1 MDVSE
6 DIKVDG
12 CLLKRLVVG
21 PLEVNCYIICGEGSK
36 EAAVIDP
43 GGDGDAILEALE
55 GAGLS
60 VKAVI
65 NTHGHFDHVGAD
77 GEITSSTGAL
87 LAIHPLDVP
96 LLEAA
101 PLQAERFGLS
111 LTGGGAGPWQVEPSI
126 LLADKE
132 VLEVGTLKLTVL
144 HTPGHSEGGVCLYL
158 ADQGIVFTGDTLFAG
173 SIGRTDLPGGSM
185 ETLLKSIAEKLLT
198 LPEDVVAFPGHGPET
213 TIKDEAFSNPF
224 IQGL

>member
-12 CLLKRLVVG
+12 CVLKRLVVG

-43 GGDGDAILEALE
+43 GGDGDVILEALK

-77 GEITSSTGAL
+77 AEVASSTGAP

-101 PLQAERFGLS
+101 PLQAERFGLPVPG
-111 LTGGGAGPWQVEPSI
+111 LAKAGPMEPLI

-132 VLEVGTLKLTVL
+132 VMEVGTLKLTVL
-144 HTPGHSEGGVCLYL
+144 HTPGHTEGGVCLYL

-185 ETLLKSIAEKLLT
+185 ETLLSSIAEKLLT

-213 TIKDEAFSNPF
+213 TMKNEAFSNPF